1 MRPMELI
8 AACQM
13 FLVPAAILF
22 GALAL
27 ASTTPLKTL
36 ISLLGLVTSGILF
49 YRLWWWTGLSLIDRN
64 TVLAL
69 AGVFAAAWFVSLAS
83 HAVLLFRERRPRR
96 SAVLQRA
103 A

>member
-13 FLVPAAILF
+13 FLVPASILF

-27 ASTTPLKTL
+27 ATTQPMRVL
-36 ISLLGLVTSGILF
+36 ISLLGLGVSGVLL
-49 YRLWWWTGLSLIDRN
+49 YRLWFWPGLSLIDRN

-69 AGVFAAAWFVSLAS
+69 AGVFAAGWLTSLVG
-83 HAVLLFRERRPRR
+83 HAVILVRERRPRR
-96 SAVLQRA
+96 SPVLQRA